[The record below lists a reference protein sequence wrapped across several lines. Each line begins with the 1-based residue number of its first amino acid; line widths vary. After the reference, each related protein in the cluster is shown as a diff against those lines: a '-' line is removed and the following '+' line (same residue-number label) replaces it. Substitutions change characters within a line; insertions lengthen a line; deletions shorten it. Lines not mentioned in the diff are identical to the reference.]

1 MRGAGAILVAV
12 GLSGCMSVK
21 LQQRDG
27 CWVRRTERMGHVQEE
42 LGPCSRP
49 APAWSNDRIT
59 RIVQECVAQADYRWQ
74 ARALEAWEMHSPIP
88 ERPPEGSVLTEC
100 MDASVRSTLSEN
112 EHLADRVRE
121 VSGER
126 DALRSRADDD
136 RTHLLASF
144 DRIAGD
150 LGEAVKK
157 PAAPAT
163 ATATARS
170 DGSAT
175 SDGSAASDGTAAAER
190 VRESTRESTPT
201 AGAAVRRPAPV
212 CGPEP
217 TPRVRKAVRRG
228 ARPAALRSRDEGC
241 ALMTE
246 DAPTPAHAVEAGPV
260 AAPPGPASAPAPATA
275 TAAPPVPAQGAA
287 PVAAPSEL
295 TAEGTGARGT
305 SGPSASDGTHGPAHP
320 PPGPAPAEGAPAPRD
335 SPAARDAP
343 PPRDSTRDATPP
355 RDPTRDAPP

>member
-27 CWVRRTERMGHVQEE
+27 CWVRRTERMGQVQEE
-42 LGPCSRP
+42 LGPCARS

-74 ARALEAWEMHSPIP
+74 ARALESWEMHAPIP

-121 VSGER
+121 VTGER

-190 VRESTRESTPT
+190 VRESTPT
-201 AGAAVRRPAPV
+201 ATAAVRRPAPV

-260 AAPPGPASAPAPATA
+260 AVPPAPGSASAPASA
-275 TAAPPVPAQGAA
+275 VPAQGAA

-295 TAEGTGARGT
+295 TAEGTGAPGT
-305 SGPSASDGTHGPAHP
+305 SSPSPSGGTHGPAHP
-320 PPGPAPAEGAPAPRD
+320 EGAPAPRD
-335 SPAARDAP
+335 APAARD
-343 PPRDSTRDATPP
+343 STPP
-355 RDPTRDAPP
+355 RDAPP